1 MGITAWSP
9 LAMGLLSGKYRP
21 SEAGHDGE
29 GEGRLQAIK
38 SMGLPSLADKFT
50 PRNWAIVGAV
60 EQVARE
66 SGLSMAQVAI
76 QWAARQPALGAVIL
90 GSRNL
95 EQFEDNLGALDR
107 PLPDEAMR
115 RLGEVSALPSQ
126 FPYSFFEPAQQAG
139 LHGGVGVGDKP
150 PGYASTIW
158 TGAAQRV
165 DFAAASTTE
174 AAR

>member
-1 MGITAWSP
+1 
-9 LAMGLLSGKYRP
+9 AMGLLSGKYRP

-29 GEGRLQAIK
+29 GEGRLQAVK

-66 SGLSMAQVAI
+66 SGLGMAQVAI
-76 QWAARQPALGAVIL
+76 QWAARQPGLGAVIL

-95 EQFEDNLGALDR
+95 AQFEDNLGALEH
-107 PLPDEAMR
+107 PLPDAAMR
-115 RLGEVSALPSQ
+115 RLDDVSALPSQ

-139 LHGGVGVGDKP
+139 LNGGVGVGDKP
-150 PGYASTIW
+150 PGYASTVW
-158 TGAAQRV
+158 
-165 DFAAASTTE
+165 TE
-174 AAR
+174 AAPSADYTRHSTAEAAR